1 MKIMW
6 IFWLFFSSKVICSLG
21 VSFLRTLE
29 YRKTKR
35 TKLCG
40 FIFRKYLQKQFRI
53 ITTKTNLLWQQYCF
67 IAMIFIVVIGKPLP
81 KKEERVY
88 FNGYQKT
95 TITKRLIVAFENPLQ

>member
-1 MKIMW
+1 MKILW
-6 IFWLFFSSKVICSLG
+6 IFWFFFSSKVICSLG
-21 VSFLRTLE
+21 GQFSTLE

-40 FIFRKYLQKQFRI
+40 FIFRKHLQKQFKI

-88 FNGYQKT
+88 FSGYQKT